1 MSNTFEIKIGQIII
15 LKRETLIPTY
25 RALKYRML
33 IIKKIHNNE
42 NIRGE
47 HICYSPKTR
56 YLQAFHFSINE
67 IERLPTQEEID
78 RHTFKSKRK

>member
-1 MSNTFEIKIGQIII
+1 
-15 LKRETLIPTY
+15 
-25 RALKYRML
+25 ML